1 MKTSV
6 WVNNSYAC
14 FMPIHTLYQIVS
26 IKIGYND
33 REKHR
38 SNQKIHSKSAKAR

>member
-26 IKIGYND
+26 IKIGYNGK
-33 REKHR
+33 EKY
-38 SNQKIHSKSAKAR
+38 